1 MRRFN
6 LLFLAMIMVGCS
18 SSSSLVAPKL
28 YGSNGVTHVS
38 DDDFMSQVTV
48 IYRTKKRPESLDD
61 KEFLIKDTSA
71 KKTER
76 ANEMCQEKG
85 MSEPVFIDGICYKDD
100 EGFYCTQKFQCKA
113 TKAEIDKWHS
123 M

>member
-6 LLFLAMIMVGCS
+6 VLFLAIMMVGCS
-18 SSSSLVAPKL
+18 PSSSLVNPKL
-28 YGSNGVTHVS
+28 YGSNSVTHVS

-48 IYRTKKRPESLDD
+48 LYRTKKRPESADD
-61 KEFLIKDTSA
+61 REFLIKDTSP

-85 MSEPVFIDGICYKDD
+85 MSEPVFIEGICYKED

-113 TKAEIDKWHS
+113 TREEIDKWSS